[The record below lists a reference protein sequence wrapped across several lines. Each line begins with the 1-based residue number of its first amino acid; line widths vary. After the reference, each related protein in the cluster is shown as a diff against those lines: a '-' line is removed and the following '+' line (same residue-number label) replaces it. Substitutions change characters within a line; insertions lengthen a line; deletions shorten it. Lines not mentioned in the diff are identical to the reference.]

1 MEAAGSGSTIMA
13 RGALKSDVVA
23 SGVKAMPS
31 AQPKDLN
38 ELDKQLLSLN
48 GGKPTIAQV
57 RKTVFNLIDD
67 LEVRG
72 TRARRAERDYEFAY
86 SKWKDAAK
94 EAKAAGQPAPPEP
107 VDPRKQESSISSELT
122 EVLSEFVYEFQRYQS
137 NDSVR
142 NKQALVDRF
151 EELPKAIQQVLSG
164 KPGDVRRMY
173 RGDEAKRSNTGIGRV
188 AVEAES
194 VASFA
199 GHIRNA
205 GFWGPLLY
213 KGSDM
218 ASYKGIIDTRKVADF
233 LGTGYKHASGRPGD
247 IAAKLSGKYG
257 NYEHS
262 VGDDEDERIA
272 YGIRWKKGVG
282 DEEWMEKNNRNLKA
296 LRNKRPALWDK
307 D

>member
-1 MEAAGSGSTIMA
+1 MA
-13 RGALKSDVVA
+13 RGALKSDVIA
-23 SGVKAMPS
+23 SGLRSTTS
-31 AQPKDLN
+31 APKGLD
-38 ELDKQLLSLN
+38 ELDQQLMSLN
-48 GGKPTIAQV
+48 GGSPTLAQV
-57 RKTVFNLIDD
+57 RKAVFNLIDD

-72 TRARRAERDYEFAY
+72 TRAKRAERDYNMAY
-86 SKWKDAAK
+86 SRWQDDAK
-94 EAKAAGQPAPPEP
+94 EAKANGLPVPPKP
-107 VDPRKQESSISSELT
+107 IDPTKQESFISSELT

-142 NKQALVDRF
+142 NKQAIVDRF
-151 EELPKAIQQVLSG
+151 EELPTSIQKVLSG
-164 KPGDVRRMY
+164 KPGDIRRMY
-173 RGDEAKRSNTGIGRV
+173 RGDEAKRLNTASGRI
-188 AVEAES
+188 AVEPET

-218 ASYKGIIDTRKVADF
+218 ESYEGIIDTRKVAEF
-233 LGTGYKHASGRPGD
+233 LGTGYKHADRRPGD

-272 YGIRWKKGVG
+272 YGIKWKKGVG
-282 DEEWMEKNNRNLKA
+282 EEEWMEKNDRNLA
-296 LRNKRPALWDK
+296 RLRSKKPELFQSK
-307 D
+307 E